1 MKTTHLILVGGFLG
15 AGKTTL
21 LAQAARRLG
30 QRGLRVG
37 LVTNDQ
43 AANLVDSAVL
53 REAGAAVEEVAGGC
67 FCCRFDDLVG
77 VMENLCQREQPDVLL
92 GEPVG
97 SCTDLS
103 ATVLQPLK
111 AQYRQR
117 FRVAPL
123 TVLVDVH
130 QVRTL
135 DQLRR
140 ALAEK
145 VPTRLPPSVMY
156 IYEKQ
161 LEEADLIVLNK
172 ADRLGPDELAA
183 LEASL
188 KRAFPRAPV
197 LTMSA
202 LSGQG
207 VDAWL
212 DFVMQELPAGQWIA
226 EVDYDRY
233 AEGEAALGWLN
244 AAVRLVAEPA
254 WPVDWSSFC
263 RDLLETLRQALVAPG
278 GQIAHLKVHL
288 QTAGGSVAGNVTA
301 NDKPVEIRGSAF
313 GSSPQA
319 VLLLNARVRIDAESL
334 RRLATS
340 GLAEAAR
347 GRVRLVIDDLQSFSP
362 ARPQPRYRFAQPVP

>member
-21 LAQAARRLG
+21 LSQAAKRLSE
-30 QRGLRVG
+30 RGFRLG

-43 AANLVDSAVL
+43 AANLVDTSVL

-77 VMENLCQREQPDVLL
+77 VLHDLCQRERPNVLL

-111 AQYRQR
+111 AHYRDR

-135 DQLRR
+135 DRLRR

-145 VPTRLPPSVMY
+145 APSRLPPSVMY

-161 LEEADLIVLNK
+161 LEEADLIALNK
-172 ADRLGPDELAA
+172 ADLLAPGELAA
-183 LEASL
+183 LEQSL
-188 KRAFPRAPV
+188 KQAFPRAPV
-197 LTMSA
+197 VTMSA
-202 LSGQG
+202 LAGQG
-207 VDAWL
+207 IDAWL

-233 AEGEAALGWLN
+233 AAGEAALGWLN
-244 AAVRLVAEPA
+244 AVVRLVAEPNEPA
-254 WPVDWSSFC
+254 DWTHFC
-263 RDLLETLRQALVAPG
+263 RHLLDTLRRACAAHG
-278 GQIAHLKVHL
+278 GEIAHLKVHL
-288 QTAGGSVAGNVTA
+288 QTAAGSLWGNVTA
-301 NDKPVEIRGSAF
+301 NDGPVVVRGAIP
-313 GSSPQA
+313 GTSPQA
-319 VLLLNARVRIDAESL
+319 VLLINARAQIDPEAL
-334 RRLATS
+334 RHLVTL
-340 GLAEAAR
+340 GLSEAAR
-347 GRVRLVIDDLQSFSP
+347 GRVRFVIDDVQSFAP
-362 ARPQPRYRFAQPVP
+362 ARPQPQHRFAQPVP

>member
-21 LAQAARRLG
+21 LSQAAKRLG

-43 AANLVDSAVL
+43 AANLVDTSVL
-53 REAGAAVEEVAGGC
+53 REAGAAVEEVPGGC

-77 VMENLCQREQPDVLL
+77 VMESLCQREHPDVLL

-111 AQYRQR
+111 AQYRDR

-123 TVLVDVH
+123 SVLVDVR

-135 DQLRR
+135 DRLRR
-140 ALAEK
+140 AMAEK
-145 VPTRLPPSVMY
+145 APSRLPPSVLY

-172 ADRLGPDELAA
+172 ADMLAPDELAT
-183 LEASL
+183 LEQSL
-188 KRAFPRAPV
+188 KQAFPRAPV
-197 LTMSA
+197 LTISA
-202 LSGQG
+202 LGGQG
-207 VDAWL
+207 IDKWL
-212 DFVMQELPAGQWIA
+212 DFVTQALPAGRWIA

-254 WPVDWSSFC
+254 WPADWASFC
-263 RDLLETLRQALVAPG
+263 RDLLETLRRAFIAQG
-278 GQIAHLKVHL
+278 GQIAHVKLHL
-288 QTAGGSVAGNVTA
+288 QTAAGSLAANVTA
-301 NDKPVEIRGSAF
+301 NDGPVQVRGAIPHGPS
-313 GSSPQA
+313 QA
-319 VLLLNARVRIDAESL
+319 VLLLNARARIDPEPL
-334 RRLATS
+334 RRLVIA
-340 GLAEAAR
+340 GLGQSAA
-347 GRVRLVIDDLQSFSP
+347 GRVRFVVDDLQSFSP
-362 ARPQPRYRFAQPVP
+362 ARPQPRHRFAEPVP

>member
-21 LAQAARRLG
+21 LSQAARRLAE
-30 QRGLRVG
+30 RGLRVG

-43 AANLVDSAVL
+43 AANLVDTSVL

-77 VMENLCQREQPDVLL
+77 VMESLCQRQQPDVLL

-111 AQYRQR
+111 AQYRDR

-123 TVLVDVH
+123 SVLVDVR

-140 ALAEK
+140 AMAEK
-145 VPTRLPPSVMY
+145 APSRLPPSVMY

-172 ADRLGPDELAA
+172 ADMLAADELAG
-183 LEASL
+183 LEESL
-188 KRAFPRAPV
+188 KQAFPRAPV
-197 LTMSA
+197 LAMSA
-202 LSGQG
+202 LAGQG

-212 DFVMQELPAGQWIA
+212 DFVMQALPAGQWIA

-244 AAVRLVAEPA
+244 ASVRLVAEPA
-254 WPVDWSSFC
+254 WPADWACFC
-263 RDLLETLRQALVAPG
+263 RDLLDTLRQACVAHG

-288 QTAGGSVAGNVTA
+288 QTAAGSLAGNVTA
-301 NDKPVEIRGSAF
+301 NDGPVHLKGAISGTPS
-313 GSSPQA
+313 QA
-319 VLLLNARVRIDAESL
+319 ALLLNARVRMEPQPL
-334 RRLATS
+334 RDLVAA
-340 GLAEAAR
+340 GLGQAAR
-347 GRVRLVIDDLQSFSP
+347 GRVRFVVDDLESFSP
-362 ARPQPRYRFAQPVP
+362 QRPQPRHRFAQPVP

>member
-21 LAQAARRLG
+21 LSQAAKLLR

-43 AANLVDSAVL
+43 ADKLVDTSVL
-53 REAGAAVEEVAGGC
+53 RDSGAAVEEVAGGC
-67 FCCRFDDLVG
+67 FCCRFDELVG
-77 VMENLCQREQPDVLL
+77 VMESLCQREQPDVLL

-111 AQYRQR
+111 AQYRDR

-123 TVLVDVH
+123 TVLVDVR

-145 VPTRLPPSVMY
+145 APSRLPPSVMY

-172 ADRLGPDELAA
+172 ADMVAADDLAG
-183 LEASL
+183 LERSL
-188 KRAFPRAPV
+188 KQAFPRAPV

-202 LSGQG
+202 LAGQG

-212 DFVMQELPAGQWIA
+212 DFVTQALPAGQWIA

-244 AAVRLVAEPA
+244 AAVRLVAEPT
-254 WPVDWSSFC
+254 WPADWPSFC
-263 RDLLETLRQALVAPG
+263 RDLLETLRRACGAQG
-278 GQIAHLKVHL
+278 GEIAHLKLHL
-288 QTAGGSVAGNVTA
+288 QTAAGSVAGNVTS
-301 NDKPVEIRGSAF
+301 NEGPVEVHDRLSGAPS
-313 GSSPQA
+313 QA
-319 VLLLNARVRIDAESL
+319 ALVLNARVRIEPEPL
-334 RRLATS
+334 RDLVGA
-340 GLAEAAR
+340 GLGQAAR
-347 GRVRLVIDDLQSFSP
+347 GRVRFVVDDLQSFSP
-362 ARPQPRYRFAQPVP
+362 ARPQPRHRFAQPVP

>member
-21 LAQAARRLG
+21 LAQAAKRLG

-43 AANLVDSAVL
+43 AANLVDTSVL
-53 REAGAAVEEVAGGC
+53 RGAGAAVEEVAGGC
-67 FCCRFDDLVG
+67 FCCRFDDLVA
-77 VMENLCQREQPDVLL
+77 VLENLCQREHPDVLL

-111 AQYRQR
+111 AQYRDR

-135 DQLRR
+135 DRLRR

-145 VPTRLPPSVMY
+145 APSRLPPSVMY

-161 LEEADLIVLNK
+161 LEEADLIALNK
-172 ADRLGPDELAA
+172 ADLLPPGELAA
-183 LEASL
+183 LEQSL
-188 KRAFPRAPV
+188 KQAFPRAPV
-197 LTMSA
+197 MTMSA
-202 LSGQG
+202 LAGQG
-207 VDAWL
+207 LDAWL

-226 EVDYDRY
+226 DVDYDRY
-233 AEGEAALGWLN
+233 AAGEAALGWLN
-244 AAVRLVAEPA
+244 AAVRLVAEAAQP
-254 WPVDWSSFC
+254 PDWASFC
-263 RDLLETLRQALVAPG
+263 RHLLEALRQAFVAHAR
-278 GQIAHLKVHL
+278 QIAHLKLHL
-288 QTAGGSVAGNVTA
+288 QTPAGSLWGNVTA
-301 NDKPVEIRGSAF
+301 NDGCAAVRGTIQ
-313 GSSPQA
+313 GNSPQA
-319 VLLLNARVRIDAESL
+319 VLLLNVRAQIEPELLRQLAVASL
-334 RRLATS
+334 
-340 GLAEAAR
+340 GKAAR
-347 GRVRLVIDDLQSFSP
+347 GQVRFVIDDLQSFAP
-362 ARPQPRYRFAQPVP
+362 ARPQPRYRFPQPVP